1 MSQRIIFTFDDNS
14 IESLDKVKNNG
25 GFTSLAT
32 AVRDSVQ
39 INEVLQQQ
47 VTEGFTEIV
56 VRNPKTKKEK
66 TLVIPSLQ
74 KVKSSGSA
82 ENR

>member
-1 MSQRIIFTFDDNS
+1 MSQRVIFTFDDNS
-14 IESLDKVKNNG
+14 LKSLEQVKSTG

-47 VTEGFTEIV
+47 VAEGFNEIV

-66 TLVIPSLQ
+66 TLVIPTLQ
-74 KVKSSGSA
+74 NVKPVV
-82 ENR
+82 

>member
-1 MSQRIIFTFDDNS
+1 MSQRVIFTFDDS
-14 IESLDKVKNNG
+14 SLKSLQKVTNTG
-25 GFTSLAT
+25 GFKSLAT

-47 VTEGFTEIV
+47 VADGFSEIV

-74 KVKSSGSA
+74 KG
-82 ENR
+82 